1 MWISSLGKNAVV
13 SSGARNKNASIA
25 IHATA
30 KMRLRSQVVFFDLGD
45 FMVLLLDIS

>member
-1 MWISSLGKNAVV
+1 MSSLGRKEVV
-13 SSGARNKNASIA
+13 SSGARNKNTSIA

-45 FMVLLLDIS
+45 CMVLLLGIS